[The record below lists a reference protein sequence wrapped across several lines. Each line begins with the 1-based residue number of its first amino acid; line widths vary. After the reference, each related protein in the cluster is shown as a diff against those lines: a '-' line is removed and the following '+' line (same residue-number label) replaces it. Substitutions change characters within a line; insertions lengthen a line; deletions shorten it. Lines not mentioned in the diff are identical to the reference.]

1 MRGFE
6 WSKITG
12 PNAGGPRHS
21 PMSGEIVTW
30 GQKIQADG
38 TIRCRGRFRGGTGKR
53 WDEAER
59 SVLEG
64 LSRHDLS
71 DVFRALHGYRPI
83 PT

>member
-1 MRGFE
+1 
-6 WSKITG
+6 
-12 PNAGGPRHS
+12 
-21 PMSGEIVTW
+21 MSGEIVTW